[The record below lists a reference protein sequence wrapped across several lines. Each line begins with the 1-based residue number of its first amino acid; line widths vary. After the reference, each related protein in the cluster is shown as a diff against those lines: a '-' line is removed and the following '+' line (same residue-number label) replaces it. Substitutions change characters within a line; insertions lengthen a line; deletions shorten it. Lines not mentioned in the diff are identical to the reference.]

1 MKVKIYTHTRVRNK
15 EGAAAYVIEAPE
27 HPVSANNPVT
37 KIGAIQET
45 TRNEAEATCLLSALK
60 RLRASSDIEIH
71 TESGYIRSELAVL
84 KSHEAGGYKNSKGER
99 IQYAYIWEKI
109 AGILDKQQSIEV
121 MLDTNNEWTSWMH
134 GETDRRINGRGQ

>member
-15 EGAAAYVIEAPE
+15 EGAAAYVIEAPGL
-27 HPVSANNPVT
+27 PTSANNPTT
-37 KIGAIQET
+37 KIGAIKET
-45 TRNEAEATCLLSALK
+45 TRNEAEVTCLLGALQ

-84 KSHEAGGYKNSKGER
+84 KAHKAGDYKNSKGER
-99 IQYAYIWEKI
+99 IQYAYIWEKV
-109 AGILDKQQSIEV
+109 AGILDKQQSVEV
-121 MLDTNNEWTSWMH
+121 LLDTNNEWTSWMH